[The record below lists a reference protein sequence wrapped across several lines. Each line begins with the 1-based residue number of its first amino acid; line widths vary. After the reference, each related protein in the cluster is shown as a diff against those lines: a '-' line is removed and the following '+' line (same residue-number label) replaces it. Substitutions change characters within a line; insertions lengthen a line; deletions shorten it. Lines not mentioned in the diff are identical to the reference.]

1 MYSLIFK
8 QIQTCCSRA
17 AVLVD
22 RGDEGQDTIR
32 WLPFEGSVRKTWR
45 RLTSTVLIP
54 ESKPIWA
61 VCPITTIN
69 QKNDFKSEQK
79 VGVHQTSGSREVT
92 TWSFC
97 LREKHSLET
106 IFLSGLDYWIPV
118 LAGPSDPRLFVS
130 YLFAL
135 FLTIYNTVH
144 WDKTGN
150 YTHMVPVYWLHR
162 VPNNQREKLHC
173 QLITLVKQDGLLGHS
188 YYQVKS
194 PKRITYFWDT
204 EN

>member
-8 QIQTCCSRA
+8 QIWTRCSQA
-17 AVLVD
+17 AALVD
-22 RGDEGQDTIR
+22 RRDEGHDTIQ
-32 WLPFEGSVRKTWR
+32 WLPFEGSVRKTWW
-45 RLTSTVLIP
+45 RLTSTILIP
-54 ESKPIWA
+54 DSKPIWG

-79 VGVHQTSGSREVT
+79 VGVHRTSGSCEVT
-92 TWSFC
+92 TRSFC

-106 IFLSGLDYWIPV
+106 IFLSGLDYWTPI

-144 WDKTGN
+144 WDKIKEETTLTWYQCTD
-150 YTHMVPVYWLHR
+150 YTEYLII
-162 VPNNQREKLHC
+162 REKN
-173 QLITLVKQDGLLGHS
+173 
-188 YYQVKS
+188 
-194 PKRITYFWDT
+194 YFVSLSHWLNKMVFWGT
-204 EN
+204 AIIK